1 MKNITEEKKGEKSEA
16 EDKDNSR
23 IINSLKTQLHL
34 DKPYKIIKPT
44 PDNILTAPDGFSIV
58 TKLNIDKNQKQ
69 LYAHA
74 KINITPL
81 NVPRECRGSFVTI
94 NGVVLEILNEGMIL
108 QYLSSDKADANRI
121 YHEKIRPILKLK
133 LKYKVVRSVCIPV
146 TEEVPEE
153 NNDDCIYEN
162 GIQDKR
168 WEKRV
173 AKKEQLEITAS

>member
-1 MKNITEEKKGEKSEA
+1 MKNSTEEKKGEKSEA

-23 IINSLKTQLHL
+23 ITNSLKTQLYL
-34 DKPYKIIKPT
+34 DKRYKIIKRD
-44 PDNILTAPDGFSIV
+44 PDHLLTAPDKFSIV
-58 TKLNIDKNQKQ
+58 SKLNIDNKHKQ

-74 KINITPL
+74 KITITPL
-81 NVPRECRGSFVTI
+81 NEPREKRGSFVTI
-94 NGVVLEILNEGMIL
+94 NGVILEVLNKGMIL

-133 LKYKVVRSVCIPV
+133 QNFRVVRSVCIDV

-153 NNDDCIYEN
+153 NNDDCIYDN
-162 GIQDKR
+162 GIQDKK
-168 WEKRV
+168 WEKGV